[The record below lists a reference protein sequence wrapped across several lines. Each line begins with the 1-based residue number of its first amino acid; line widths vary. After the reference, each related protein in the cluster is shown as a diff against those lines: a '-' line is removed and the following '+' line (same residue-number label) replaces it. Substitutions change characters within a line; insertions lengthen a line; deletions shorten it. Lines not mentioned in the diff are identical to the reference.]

1 MPTAVLPPMT
11 TKQAKKLGKKSAG
24 QFRYTASQ
32 MRRADRREELEE
44 RRRKDE
50 EKERKKKSN
59 KRKREEDAEIEREAK
74 RRLLKEG
81 KIALEETWAAV
92 SASQPRLNDFFRKP
106 TVSTRL
112 RPRSTPIES
121 SRQESTQSH
130 KAKSQSHKSQ
140 DVVPVAGNVTGSVT
154 ASQPDPSI
162 EDLSDSELLDLL
174 PSQHSLHQNSHP
186 TPPDSL
192 EQEARS
198 STSLHKPDK
207 PHSSQMKRASLHN
220 KQSRPKKSTHKMPR
234 RARNTSPEPHDPC
247 VEDQAV
253 EMDEY
258 SEKIEVAEDE
268 TADADVSL
276 LMAQQQ
282 NESFSS
288 DRSVLS
294 NMTIGQVN
302 IRAADK
308 PDTTSVS
315 KDDIGLLTPSKQT
328 VATSKSRGSPLRSE
342 VPGSPDFSD
351 AEDNDENW
359 DKENTDP
366 IQTPAKK
373 LKMSDKPSSAC
384 GVPDKTPFKSSLQ
397 KAARGTPKPSSLQ
410 DIDDMLDIDFETGND
425 DEFSDDELDDQSFA
439 AIAATQKP
447 RSDKIID
454 PQGSPRKLTSSRD
467 AMVQSAP
474 LKFHPKTAMA
484 PPPSKS
490 VFARLKDQTM
500 KQSTGI
506 NKSLSFSSVNDDD
519 LLDFADQVEEELSQ
533 KSAKGKGKEF
543 VPREQLPNTTVMP
556 PMSTQA
562 FMLQMVDEDED
573 EI

>member
-1 MPTAVLPPMT
+1 M
-11 TKQAKKLGKKSAG
+11 GKKTAG

-44 RRRKDE
+44 RRKKE
-50 EKERKKKSN
+50 QEKERKKRSN
-59 KRKREEDAEIEREAK
+59 KRKREEDAETEREAK
-74 RRLLKEG
+74 RRLLKDG

-92 SASQPRLNDFFRKP
+92 SASQPRLNDFFRQP
-106 TVSTRL
+106 SVSTRL
-112 RPRSTPIES
+112 RPRSAPIES
-121 SRQESTQSH
+121 SRQESPQSH
-130 KAKSQSHKSQ
+130 KAESQSHKSKE
-140 DVVPVAGNVTGSVT
+140 VVPVAGNVTRNVT
-154 ASQPDPSI
+154 ASQPDPLI

-192 EQEARS
+192 EQEHHL

-207 PHSSQMKRASLHN
+207 PHLSQVKRASLHN
-220 KQSRPKKSTHKMPR
+220 KQSRPKKSTHKMPK

-247 VEDQAV
+247 VENQAV
-253 EMDEY
+253 ELDEY

-268 TADADVSL
+268 TADADISL

-288 DRSVLS
+288 DRAVLS
-294 NMTIGQVN
+294 NMTVGQVN
-302 IRAADK
+302 TRAADK

-328 VATSKSRGSPLRSE
+328 VATHKSRGSPLKSE
-342 VPGSPDFSD
+342 VLGFPDFSD

-366 IQTPAKK
+366 IETPAKK
-373 LKMSDKPSSAC
+373 VKVSEKPSLAC

-397 KAARGTPKPSSLQ
+397 KAARGTPKPSSLE
-410 DIDDMLDIDFETGND
+410 DLDDMMDMDFETGD
-425 DEFSDDELDDQSFA
+425 DDNFSDDELDDQSFA

-447 RSDKIID
+447 HSNNIVDLK
-454 PQGSPRKLTSSRD
+454 GSPRKLTPSRD
-467 AMVQSAP
+467 GVVKP
-474 LKFHPKTAMA
+474 LSLDFTPKTAMPS
-484 PPPSKS
+484 PPVKSALARVKGQTAKPSS
-490 VFARLKDQTM
+490 LN
-500 KQSTGI
+500 GI
-506 NKSLSFSSVNDDD
+506 SKSLSFSSVNDDD

-533 KSAKGKGKEF
+533 RSVKGKEK
-543 VPREQLPNTTVMP
+543 EIASGKQSYAKTVVP

-562 FMLQMVDEDED
+562 FMMQMVDEDD
-573 EI
+573 DDDI